1 MIVETITAMLFYA
14 VRKDAVGGDA
24 IIEETKVLLVR
35 YLRPYADGLER

>member
-14 VRKDAVGGDA
+14 VRKDTADGDA

-35 YLRPYADGLER
+35 YLRPYADGTEK